1 MSPVAAPAD
10 RRFRR
15 AHVKPARIRRA
26 WRTWVGRLVAF
37 VIVAGLLLFAF
48 NRLPRMVAEASVMRI
63 DRIQVRGNER
73 LSTGEVLALLSGLR
87 GQSLLSAD
95 LDAWRARLLASP
107 WVRDAEL
114 RRSLPSTV
122 DVFLSEK
129 GPLGIARLDGRLYL
143 MDDRGVLIDEYGPQY
158 SDFDLPMI
166 DGLTGKAGG
175 AAGSVDPRRVQLAAR
190 VIAALRPRADVAG
203 RLSQIDVRDAHNV
216 GVILTGDSAVIRLG
230 EEQFLQRLQS
240 YLDVA
245 PALHERVAD
254 IDHVDVRFD
263 GRIYVKPIGKISK
276 PAAQAKR

>member
-1 MSPVAAPAD
+1 MVV
-10 RRFRR
+10 F
-15 AHVKPARIRRA
+15 
-26 WRTWVGRLVAF
+26 TVAF
-37 VIVAGLLLFAF
+37 GLLLFAA
-48 NRLPRMVAEASVMRI
+48 NRLPRIVAEASVMRI

-95 LDAWRARLLASP
+95 LNAWRARLLASP

-114 RRSLPSTV
+114 RRSLPSTI

-129 GPLGIARLDGRLYL
+129 APLGIARLDGRLYL

-166 DGLTGKAGG
+166 DGLNGKGG
-175 AAGSVDPRRVQLAAR
+175 AAGSVDARRVQLVSR
-190 VIAALRPRADVAG
+190 VILALRARPDVAG
-203 RLSQIDVRDAHNV
+203 RLSQIDVRDVHNV
-216 GVILTGDSAVIRLG
+216 GVILNGDTAVIRLG

-263 GRIYVKPIGKISK
+263 GRIYVKPIGKVSR
-276 PAAQAKR
+276 PAAAQGKR

>member
-15 AHVKPARIRRA
+15 AHVKPARIRRS
-26 WRTWVGRLVAF
+26 WRTWAGRLVAF
-37 VIVAGLLLFAF
+37 GMAAGLLLFAA
-48 NRLPRMVAEASVMRI
+48 NRLPRMAAEASVMRI

-129 GPLGIARLDGRLYL
+129 APLGIARLDGRLYL
-143 MDDRGVLIDEYGPQY
+143 IDDRGVLIDEYGPQY

-166 DGLTGKAGG
+166 DGLNGKGA
-175 AAGSVDPRRVQLAAR
+175 AAGSVDGRRVQLASR
-190 VIAALRPRADVAG
+190 VILALRARPDVAG
-203 RLSQIDVRDAHNV
+203 RLSQIDVRDVHNV
-216 GVILTGDSAVIRLG
+216 GVILNGDTAVIRLG

-263 GRIYVKPIGKISK
+263 GRIYVKPIGKVSK
-276 PAAQAKR
+276 PASAPRKR